1 MLDDYA
7 AMARAALY
15 LHQATGDSSK
25 LKAAQSWLETV
36 QARFADPESGGY
48 YMTPDDGEALITRP
62 RSANDSAIPAGNGM
76 LLEVLIRLYHLTGE
90 ESYRG
95 NAESLVAAF
104 TADIERNALGPMTL
118 LNNWG
123 FFLSGQQI
131 VVFGAADQPETE
143 RMVEAARRAGIAR
156 LSLQVLNSGDGLPDS
171 HPAAG
176 KGPVEGRPT
185 AYVCT
190 GMTCSLPVTDAPA
203 LRDLLRNGP
212 TA

>member
-1 MLDDYA
+1 
-7 AMARAALY
+7 
-15 LHQATGDSSK
+15 
-25 LKAAQSWLETV
+25 
-36 QARFADPESGGY
+36 
-48 YMTPDDGEALITRP
+48 
-62 RSANDSAIPAGNGM
+62 
-76 LLEVLIRLYHLTGE
+76 
-90 ESYRG
+90 
-95 NAESLVAAF
+95 
-104 TADIERNALGPMTL
+104 MTL

-131 VVFGAADQPETE
+131 VVFGATDQPETE

-203 LRDLLRNGP
+203 LRDLLRSGP